1 VRVGKWEGEAGDW
14 KAPSKQTPG
23 TKEAPTGI
31 NDECLMTNDESMT
44 KHESEYAIRNQNARH
59 IVAHRTGVFRSRTP
73 LGNLF
78 EVLVAAW
85 RDEAQVE

>member
-1 VRVGKWEGEAGDW
+1 MGGGGGRLE
-14 KAPSKQTPG
+14 STKQTNP
-23 TKEAPTGI
+23 KEAPTGI

-59 IVAHRTGVFRSRTP
+59 IVAHRTGVFRSRTS